1 LQRTQ
6 AATERDKFFFSSRL
20 GYFFVDTTMNTI
32 EEADLVT
39 RLRTGD
45 RAALRS
51 LYTLYSDRIF
61 SFLLR
66 LTRRRDVA
74 EDLHQE
80 TWVSVSRNVHRLA
93 EDTDLPA
100 WLFTIA
106 RNKHHSWRRWA
117 ALDFTRYVFDAFESE
132 KVSGPGAPDTG
143 DELVALE
150 LALRGLPEAFREVL
164 LLVGV
169 EGLEGNQAADVL
181 GIKPEAFRQRL
192 SRARAALTEALEPK
206 MNKNA
211 PMFQRGEP

>member
-1 LQRTQ
+1 MTN
-6 AATERDKFFFSSRL
+6 ERDKFFFPSHL
-20 GYFFVDTTMNTI
+20 GYTFVVTNMNTP
-32 EEADLVT
+32 EGADLVA

-51 LYTLYSDRIF
+51 LYGLYSNRIF

-66 LTRRRDVA
+66 LTKRRDVA

-80 TWVSVSRNVHRLA
+80 TWVSVSRNVSRLA

-106 RNKHHSWRRWA
+106 RNKYRSWRRWA
-117 ALDFTRYVFDAFESE
+117 ALDFTRYVFDAFEPE
-132 KVSGPGAPDTG
+132 KVSGPGAPDTN
-143 DELVALE
+143 DELVHLE
-150 LALRGLPEAFREVL
+150 LALRGLSEAHREVL

-169 EGLEGNQAADVL
+169 EGLEGTQAADVL

-192 SRARAALTEALEPK
+192 ARARAALAEALEPK
-206 MNKNA
+206 INKNA
-211 PMFQRGEP
+211 AMIQRGEP

>member
-1 LQRTQ
+1 
-6 AATERDKFFFSSRL
+6 
-20 GYFFVDTTMNTI
+20 MNTP
-32 EEADLVT
+32 EGADLVA

-51 LYTLYSDRIF
+51 LYTGYSDRIF

-66 LTRRRDVA
+66 LTKRRDVA

-80 TWVSVSRNVHRLA
+80 TWVSVSRNMHRLA

-106 RNKHHSWRRWA
+106 RNKYRSWRRWA
-117 ALDFTRYVFDAFESE
+117 ALDFTRYVFDAFETE
-132 KVSGPGAPDTG
+132 KVSGPGAPDTS
-143 DELVALE
+143 DELVHLE
-150 LALRGLPEAFREVL
+150 LALRGLPEGHREVL

-169 EGLEGNQAADVL
+169 EGLEGTQAAEVL

-192 SRARAALTEALEPK
+192 ARARAALTEALEPK
-206 MNKNA
+206 IHKNA
-211 PMFQRGEP
+211 AMFQRGEP

>member
-1 LQRTQ
+1 
-6 AATERDKFFFSSRL
+6 
-20 GYFFVDTTMNTI
+20 MNTPQG
-32 EEADLVT
+32 ADLVT

-51 LYTLYSDRIF
+51 VYALYSDRIF

-66 LTRRRDVA
+66 LSRRRDVA

-80 TWVSVSRNVHRLA
+80 TWVSVSRNAHRLA
-93 EDTDLPA
+93 EDTDLGA

-106 RNKHHSWRRWA
+106 RNKHRSWRRWA
-117 ALDFTRYVFDAFESE
+117 ALDFTRYVFDAFETE
-132 KVSGPGAPDTG
+132 KVSGPSTPDMG
-143 DELVALE
+143 DELVHLE
-150 LALRGLPEAFREVL
+150 LALRSLPEAHREVL

-169 EGLEGNQAADVL
+169 EGLEGTQAADVL

-211 PMFQRGEP
+211 AMIQRGEP

>member
-1 LQRTQ
+1 
-6 AATERDKFFFSSRL
+6 
-20 GYFFVDTTMNTI
+20 MNMPDA
-32 EEADLVT
+32 ADLVA

-45 RAALRS
+45 RAALRTV
-51 LYTLYSDRIF
+51 YAHYSDRIF

-66 LTRRRDVA
+66 LTKRRDVA

-80 TWVSVSRNVHRLA
+80 TWVSVSRNVQRLA
-93 EDTDLPA
+93 DDTDLAA

-106 RNKHHSWRRWA
+106 RNKYRSWRRWA

-132 KVSGPGAPDTG
+132 KVSGPGAPDVG
-143 DELVALE
+143 DELAHLE
-150 LALRGLPEAFREVL
+150 LALRGLPEAHREVL

-169 EGLEGNQAADVL
+169 EGLEGNQAAEVL

-192 SRARAALTEALEPK
+192 SRARTALSEALEPQMK
-206 MNKNA
+206 KSS

>member
-1 LQRTQ
+1 
-6 AATERDKFFFSSRL
+6 
-20 GYFFVDTTMNTI
+20 MNTPDA
-32 EEADLVT
+32 ADLVA

-45 RAALRS
+45 RIALRTV
-51 LYTLYSDRIF
+51 YAQYSDRIF

-66 LTRRRDVA
+66 LTKRRDVA

-80 TWVSVSRNVHRLA
+80 TWVSVSRNVQRLA
-93 EDTDLPA
+93 DDTDLAA

-106 RNKHHSWRRWA
+106 RNKYRSWRRWA

-132 KVSGPGAPDTG
+132 KVSGPGSPDVR
-143 DELVALE
+143 DELVHLE
-150 LALRGLPEAFREVL
+150 LALRELPEAHREVL

-192 SRARAALTEALEPK
+192 SRARAALAEALEPK
-206 MNKNA
+206 MNKA
-211 PMFQRGEP
+211 SPMFQRGEP

>member
-1 LQRTQ
+1 MTTPD
-6 AATERDKFFFSSRL
+6 AA
-20 GYFFVDTTMNTI
+20 
-32 EEADLVT
+32 ALVE

-51 LYTLYSDRIF
+51 AYALYSDRIF
-61 SFLLR
+61 GFLLR

-93 EDTDLPA
+93 EDTDLAA

-106 RNKHHSWRRWA
+106 RNKHRSWRRWA
-117 ALDFTRYVFDAFESE
+117 ALDFTRYVFDSFESE
-132 KVSGPGAPDTG
+132 SISASGAPDTG

-150 LALRGLPEAFREVL
+150 MALREMPEVHREVL

-169 EGLEGNQAADVL
+169 EGLEGTQAADVL

-206 MNKNA
+206 MNKNSA
-211 PMFQRGEP
+211 MLQRGGP